1 MNGQANYLAQNGI
14 IFSLDHNLKTA
25 SVISTSEISGDVL
38 IPTTIIYQKNEY
50 YIVSINEE
58 SFKNATIKSFSF
70 ENNSRVTTIQ
80 KDAFAYSTIES
91 LNIPSS
97 IINLQKGWCRSIVG
111 LKRITIMP
119 QNSKYIFLNNEMI
132 LSKDD
137 IKDVNYNILVFARR
151 DIQSVVIPSFIN
163 RIDSYAFSECSIESI
178 TIPTNVLII
187 CEGAFYNCRKLKH
200 INFSYDSKLEKIEK

>member
-1 MNGQANYLAQNGI
+1 MN
-14 IFSLDHNLKTA
+14 HNLNIHSNLFIFALIGYVFGVALTWVMVQVMEKGQPA
-25 SVISTSEISGDVL
+25 LLWIFPSVL

-119 QNSKYIFLNNEMI
+119 QNSKYIFLNNE
-132 LSKDD
+132 
-137 IKDVNYNILVFARR
+137 IKNNELINNI
-151 DIQSVVIPSFIN
+151 DKK
-163 RIDSYAFSECSIESI
+163 Y
-178 TIPTNVLII
+178 
-187 CEGAFYNCRKLKH
+187 FYNNQILT
-200 INFSYDSKLEKIEK
+200 ISKTKYYFNKNIAKQ